1 MYIYD
6 EYSTVPSVL
15 EAARVEE
22 RVEEAARIDEVVEEV
37 NPIYECGGYG
47 NEEAG
52 QPYAEVK
59 LKNN

>member
-22 RVEEAARIDEVVEEV
+22 AAGIDDVVEEV

-47 NEEAG
+47 NEETG

-59 LKNN
+59 FENN